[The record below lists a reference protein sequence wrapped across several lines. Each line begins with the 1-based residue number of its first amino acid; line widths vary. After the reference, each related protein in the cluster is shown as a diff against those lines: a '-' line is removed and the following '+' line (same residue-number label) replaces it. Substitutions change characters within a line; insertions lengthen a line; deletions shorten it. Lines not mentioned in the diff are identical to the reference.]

1 MADAAKRSSANTQL
15 YIGTLKA
22 SIGLFSTRAD
32 PAKTAKFDTAGPNG
46 GHLKYEQRGVAV
58 PVGEEPE
65 QAGPSDPLA
74 GTHELERA
82 ALAAAHKDEDDAF
95 EREFGAF
102 AGGSFAEFASA
113 PPAAPVE
120 PGGVL
125 VDGEFRQVLVEE
137 GSGEIVEAG
146 AVRRGVRRDDG
157 AFVDCTD
164 QLDAIETRT
173 KLDRME
179 IVKCIDGTRIRRDR
193 VIGSYFVGAQDGDAK
208 AKLRLLYDALRERRE
223 VAVVKYTTRSR
234 QQLGVIVPNGTNGTL
249 VLLTL
254 VFAEDVRE
262 APSKATSIQKVQM
275 PKEQVLVMCKLLAAL
290 HGHVDDLD
298 ALRDDAVALREEL
311 MVRALAGEMDASVV
325 EPLPAPEETPD
336 LAEALHA
343 SLEAVRAGKV

>member
-1 MADAAKRSSANTQL
+1 MAEAAKRSSANTQL

-22 SIGLFSTRAD
+22 SIGLFSTKAD

-46 GHLKYEQRGVAV
+46 GLLKYEQRGVAV

-65 QAGPSDPLA
+65 QAGTSDPLA
-74 GTHELERA
+74 ATHEAQRA
-82 ALAAAHKDEDDAF
+82 TLAAVHRAEDDAF
-95 EREFGAF
+95 EREFGALP
-102 AGGSFAEFASA
+102 GGSFAEFTPA
-113 PPAAPVE
+113 PPAPVE
-120 PGGVL
+120 PAGSL
-125 VDGEFRQVLVEE
+125 VDGEFRQVLVED

-146 AVRRGVRRDDG
+146 AVRRGVRREDG
-157 AFVDCTD
+157 KFVDCTD
-164 QLDAIETRT
+164 QLDAIEART

-208 AKLRLLYDALRERRE
+208 AKLRLLYDALRSRRE

-275 PKEQVLVMCKLLAAL
+275 PEAQVLVMCKLLAAL

-336 LAEALHA
+336 LAEALEA
-343 SLEAVRAGKV
+343 SLSAVRAGKV